1 MQLVHF
7 ALSTLVPFAE
17 NPRKAD
23 SADHEAL
30 LASIKAF
37 GLFKPSL
44 VWQGEGHPE
53 GVTAPI
59 VIGGNQRYH
68 TLAMAQAAGLFK
80 DGPLQVELASGVTV
94 TVDPEAIPC
103 VVFPG
108 SWGEAKVVA
117 LRDNAQ
123 EGEWDWDAL
132 PSYVKDLE
140 GLLGEGADL
149 TLTGFD
155 SQTLRD
161 LDALATDPLVGLD
174 RIGGDGTGGGVPVE
188 GEQGAGGSTTTPS
201 GGGQPA
207 GGDKDTSA
215 LTRQGAKVVIGN
227 IRGKIPVALYERLAG
242 AIKSASV
249 RLGTTDLTPILEDWA
264 TCLEKHE
271 KAKAPKVKTGP
282 AGKGSGS

>member
-1 MQLVHF
+1 MQIVTF
-7 ALSTLVPFAE
+7 ALASLVPFAE

-23 SADHEAL
+23 AADHEAL

-68 TLAMAQAAGLFK
+68 TLRAAQEAGLFK
-80 DGPLQVELASGVTV
+80 DGPLQVELDSGATV

-108 SWGEAKVVA
+108 SWGEAKIVA

-132 PSYVKDLE
+132 PAYVKDLE
-140 GLLGEGADL
+140 ALFPGGEVDL

-155 SQTLRD
+155 GQTLRD
-161 LDALATDPLVGLD
+161 LEALSSDPLVGID
-174 RIGGDGTGGGVPVE
+174 RIGGDGTGGVPVE
-188 GEQGAGGSTTTPS
+188 QGGQGEAGKGGGST
-201 GGGQPA
+201 QPQ

-242 AIKSASV
+242 SVKNASG
-249 RLGTTDLTPILEDWA
+249 RLGTTDLTAILEDWA
-264 TCLEKHE
+264 AVLEKHE
-271 KAKAPKVKTGP
+271 KTKAPKVKPPGEGGP
-282 AGKGSGS
+282 K

>member
-1 MQLVHF
+1 MQIVHL
-7 ALSTLVPFAE
+7 ALSSLVPFAE

-44 VWQGEGHPE
+44 IWQGEGHPE
-53 GVTAPI
+53 GVTGPI

-68 TLAMAQAAGLFK
+68 TLAAAAEAGLFK

-103 VVFPG
+103 VLFPG

-132 PSYVKDLE
+132 PSYVKELE
-140 GLLGEGADL
+140 TLFPEGGLDL

-155 SQTLRD
+155 AQTIRD
-161 LDALATDPLVGLD
+161 LEALATDPLVGLD

-188 GEQGAGGSTTTPS
+188 NGGQEGTTPQGS
-201 GGGQPA
+201 GQPA

-227 IRGKIPVALYERLAG
+227 IRGKIPVALYERLATVVKTTSG
-242 AIKSASV
+242 
-249 RLGTTDLTPILEDWA
+249 RLGTTDLTPILEDWVGA
-264 TCLEKHE
+264 LEKHE
-271 KAKAPKVKTGP
+271 KAKAPRKTG
-282 AGKGSGS
+282 KGGSS

>member
-1 MQLVHF
+1 MQIAHL

-23 SADHEAL
+23 AADHEAL

-68 TLAMAQAAGLFK
+68 TLRAAQEAGLFK
-80 DGPLQVELASGVTV
+80 DGPLQVELDSGVTV

-108 SWGEAKVVA
+108 SWGEAKIVA

-132 PSYVKDLE
+132 PGYMKDLE
-140 GLLGEGADL
+140 TLFPGGDVDL

-155 SQTLRD
+155 GQTLRD
-161 LDALATDPLVGLD
+161 LEALSSDPLVGID
-174 RIGGDGTGGGVPVE
+174 RIGGDGTGGVPVE
-188 GEQGAGGSTTTPS
+188 QGQGGQ
-201 GGGQPA
+201 GGGEGKAGAQPQ

-242 AIKSASV
+242 VTKTTAG
-249 RLGTTDLTPILEDWA
+249 RLGTTDLTAILEDWVG
-264 TCLEKHE
+264 CLEKHE
-271 KAKAPKVKTGP
+271 KAKAPKGP
-282 AGKGSGS
+282 KEPPK

>member
-132 PSYVKDLE
+132 PSYVADLE
-140 GLLGEGADL
+140 ALLPEGTDL

-155 SQTLRD
+155 GQTLRD
-161 LDALATDPLVGLD
+161 LEALATDPLVGLD
-174 RIGGDGTGGGVPVE
+174 KIGGDGTGGGVPVE
-188 GEQGAGGSTTTPS
+188 QGS
-201 GGGQPA
+201 GGAAPPTGGAQPT

-227 IRGKIPVALYERLAG
+227 IRGKIPVALYEKLATE
-242 AIKSASV
+242 IKTASG
-249 RLGTTDLTPILEDWA
+249 RLGTTDLTVILEDWVVA
-264 TCLEKHE
+264 LEKHE
-271 KAKAPKVKTGP
+271 KAKAKKAPT
-282 AGKGSGS
+282 AGKGGGS